1 MNERCAKHE
10 VRGTVVLIILFFLT
24 GCAKV
29 SHLDQ
34 LLTLKDL
41 SEEQDSLQR
50 YIQEQ
55 DRKFEFLLQAVED
68 GTIQRYTKA
77 RRILKDFGEPVY
89 KEEMTRENPTVQ
101 RWVYR
106 YARRFFG
113 SPKVCLYV
121 DAGGRLLRWEILAD
135 ADEDQS
141 HPSGNL

>member
-1 MNERCAKHE
+1 MNERCAKCE
-10 VRGTVVLIILFFLT
+10 LRGTAVLIILFFLT
-24 GCAKV
+24 GCAKL

-41 SEEQDSLQR
+41 SEEQDRLER
-50 YIQEQ
+50 YTQEQ
-55 DRKFEFLLQAVED
+55 DRKFELLLKAVED
-68 GTIQRYTKA
+68 GTIQKYTKA
-77 RRILKDFGEPVY
+77 RRILRDFGEPVY
-89 KEEMTRENPTVQ
+89 KEEMTQENPPVE

-121 DAGGRLLRWEILAD
+121 DTGGRLLRWEIFAD
-135 ADEDQS
+135 AGEDQS